1 MAKHAGRCSRSPG
14 WSRAG
19 TGDHILDFV
28 KSILYHRFS
37 RVLLHQGLACPGALV
52 ALQEALLVLDPLFL
66 VLEDQLLMVDL
77 FLDLSTVG
85 CQVLSCILSKIYP
98 CYKICQRRGNGCS
111 WRFWR
116 SRRSPAEPARTFGL
130 PGAHNKQHRRQHGG
144 HGPRRW
150 HGHDEQMNR

>member
-1 MAKHAGRCSRSPG
+1 M
-14 WSRAG
+14 
-19 TGDHILDFV
+19 DIV

-85 CQVLSCILSKIYP
+85 CQVLSCVLSKIY
-98 CYKICQRRGNGCS
+98 NS
-111 WRFWR
+111 
-116 SRRSPAEPARTFGL
+116 L
-130 PGAHNKQHRRQHGG
+130 
-144 HGPRRW
+144 
-150 HGHDEQMNR
+150 

>member
-85 CQVLSCILSKIYP
+85 CQVLSCILSKIYNLVLK
-98 CYKICQRRGNGCS
+98 YEKGG
-111 WRFWR
+111 
-116 SRRSPAEPARTFGL
+116 GM
-130 PGAHNKQHRRQHGG
+130 GAHGG
-144 HGPRRW
+144 FGGPGGPQQSLQGPLAYLERTTSNI
-150 HGHDEQMNR
+150 GGSMGAMGPGGGMGMMNR